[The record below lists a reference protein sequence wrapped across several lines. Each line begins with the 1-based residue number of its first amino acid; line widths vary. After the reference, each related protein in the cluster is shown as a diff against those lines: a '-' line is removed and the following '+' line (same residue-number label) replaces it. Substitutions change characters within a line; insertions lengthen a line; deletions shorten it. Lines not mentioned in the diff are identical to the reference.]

1 MATNDDNIHLL
12 PLDDYNDSENSS
24 NESEDDST
32 EVVSNVDEEE
42 NRTVNMTKYLAFTSS
57 SDDESETNGDDN
69 PCSTLDVIVNR
80 CSTFDIDNNNN
91 RSSPNDIGNPCSS
104 PDVVVIYHNP
114 TFDVSNN
121 NRCRPDNIN
130 NHYSSL
136 DVAVFSVFKNRYD
149 DVVE

>member
-42 NRTVNMTKYLAFTSS
+42 NQIVNMTKYLAFTSCF
-57 SDDESETNGDDN
+57 DDELETNDDN
-69 PCSTLDVIVNR
+69 HCSTLDVMVDHY
-80 CSTFDIDNNNN
+80 STFDIN
-91 RSSPNDIGNPCSS
+91 
-104 PDVVVIYHNP
+104 
-114 TFDVSNN
+114 NN
-121 NRCRPDNIN
+121 NRCRPDHIH
-130 NHYSSL
+130 NHYSL
-136 DVAVFSVFKNRYD
+136 PDVAVFFSVFKNHYD